1 MDLLTLIGF
10 LLAIMLMLF
19 GITFNTDLMIII
31 PGNIKN
37 FIDYGSIAIT
47 VGGTFASLMMSY
59 SPKFFAQI
67 PSHMKIILFP
77 KKYDTLAYI
86 EQIVEFAKEARMKGL
101 LSLEEKLTQSRDEF
115 LKTSLMLVVDSVEPE
130 KVKQLLEA
138 ELDYLEERHEQ
149 ARGFYEKGAQFAP
162 AYGMIG
168 TLIGLV
174 LMLKDMQDASVI
186 GPAMAVALITTFY
199 GSVLANAFFI
209 PVANKLKLRHEEEI
223 LCKMLICE
231 GVLAIQAGENPK
243 FIDEKLTMLLP
254 LKTRRKKQKLAER
267 RQAAQAEGTVRV

>member
-1 MDLLTLIGF
+1 MDLLTLFGF
-10 LLAIMLMLF
+10 LLAVILLLF
-19 GITFNTDLMIII
+19 GIMFNTDLMAVI
-31 PGNIKN
+31 PSNIKSFMN
-37 FIDYGSIAIT
+37 YGSLAIT

-59 SPKFFAQI
+59 SPRMFAQI
-67 PSHMKIILFP
+67 PSHLRIALFP
-77 KKYDTLAYI
+77 TKYDTLAYI
-86 EQIVEFAKEARMKGL
+86 DQIVEFAKEARMKGL
-101 LSLEEKLTQSRDEF
+101 LSLEEKLSQTRDEF
-115 LKTSLMLVVDSVEPE
+115 LRSSLLLVVDSVEPE

-138 ELDYLEERHEQ
+138 ELDYMEDRHAQ
-149 ARGFYEKGAQFAP
+149 AREFYEKGAQFAP

-199 GSVLANAFFI
+199 GSVLANVFFI
-209 PVANKLKLRHEEEI
+209 PIANKLKLRHEEEI

-254 LKTRRKKQKLAER
+254 LKVRIKKQRLEER
-267 RQAAQAEGTVRV
+267 RQSQTEGTVRV

>member
-1 MDLLTLIGF
+1 VDLLTLFGF
-10 LLAIMLMLF
+10 LLAVILLLF
-19 GITFNTDLMIII
+19 GIMFNTDLMAVI
-31 PGNIKN
+31 PSNIKSFMN
-37 FIDYGSIAIT
+37 YGSLAIT

-59 SPKFFAQI
+59 SPRMFAQI
-67 PSHMKIILFP
+67 PSHLRIALFP
-77 KKYDTLAYI
+77 TKYDTLAYI
-86 EQIVEFAKEARMKGL
+86 DQIVEFAKEARMKGL
-101 LSLEEKLTQSRDEF
+101 LSLEEKLSQTRDEF
-115 LKTSLMLVVDSVEPE
+115 LRSSLLLVVDSVEPE

-138 ELDYLEERHEQ
+138 ELDYMEDRHAQ
-149 ARGFYEKGAQFAP
+149 AREFYEKGAQFAP

-199 GSVLANAFFI
+199 GSVLANVFFI
-209 PVANKLKLRHEEEI
+209 PIANKLKLRHEEEI

-254 LKTRRKKQKLAER
+254 LKVRIKKQRLEER
-267 RQAAQAEGTVRV
+267 RQSQTEGTVRV

>member
-1 MDLLTLIGF
+1 MDLLTLFGF
-10 LLAIMLMLF
+10 LFAVILLLF
-19 GITFNTDLMIII
+19 GIMFNTDLMAVI
-31 PGNIKN
+31 PSNIKSFMN
-37 FIDYGSIAIT
+37 YGSLAIT

-59 SPKFFAQI
+59 SPRMFAQI
-67 PSHMKIILFP
+67 PSHLRIALFP
-77 KKYDTLAYI
+77 TKYDTLAYI
-86 EQIVEFAKEARMKGL
+86 DQIVEFAKEARMKGL
-101 LSLEEKLTQSRDEF
+101 LSLEEKLSQTRDEF
-115 LKTSLMLVVDSVEPE
+115 LRSSLLLVVDSVEPE

-138 ELDYLEERHEQ
+138 ELDYMEDRHAQ
-149 ARGFYEKGAQFAP
+149 AREFYEKGAQFAP

-199 GSVLANAFFI
+199 GSVLANVFFI
-209 PVANKLKLRHEEEI
+209 PIANKLKLRHEEEI

-254 LKTRRKKQKLAER
+254 LKVRIKKQRLEER
-267 RQAAQAEGTVRV
+267 RQSQTEGTVRV